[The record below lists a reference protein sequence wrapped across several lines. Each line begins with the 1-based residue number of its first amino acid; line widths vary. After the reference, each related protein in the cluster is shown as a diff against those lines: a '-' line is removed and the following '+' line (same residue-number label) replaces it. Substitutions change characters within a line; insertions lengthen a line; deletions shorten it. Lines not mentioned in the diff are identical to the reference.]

1 MWPLM
6 NFTEDNGPT
15 RVVPSSHLSG
25 KRPYEVLDEPKAP
38 HPDLVYFGS
47 IMAISIFFFCFR
59 VEMRYNITQV
69 ASN

>member
-47 IMAISIFFFCFR
+47 INPSCDLFIEYVSELNM
-59 VEMRYNITQV
+59 
-69 ASN
+69 